1 MILIRTK
8 RRLKQGIE
16 TEPEVQGGNISE
28 GMIRKGLP
36 EEVASELR
44 TE

>member
-1 MILIRTK
+1 MTKTK
-8 RRLKQGIE
+8 RRMKQGSE
-16 TEPEVQGGNISE
+16 TEPGAQEEHISE

-44 TE
+44 AE